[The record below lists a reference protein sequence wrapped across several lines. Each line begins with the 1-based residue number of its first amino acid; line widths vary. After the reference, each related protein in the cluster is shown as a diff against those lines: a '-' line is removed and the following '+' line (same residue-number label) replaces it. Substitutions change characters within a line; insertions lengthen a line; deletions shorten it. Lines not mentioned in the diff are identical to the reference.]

1 MNHDVNPN
9 PHAPYAAQH
18 GLNVLITGAA
28 GGMCRGINKRLGK
41 AGHTLLCV
49 DLDLERCQAA
59 VEELR
64 AGGATAYAFA
74 ADVTREEDVKRL
86 RDEIKDTIGDVQV
99 LINAAGILDRKMLLD
114 HDVATFARAIDIN
127 LVGPFA
133 LIRAFAED
141 LLAANW
147 GRIINISSIAGT
159 TGYPYPSYAAS
170 KAGLSNLTRSLLMD
184 FWGTGVTVN
193 SICPG
198 VVDTPMVIQEVRD
211 QLRNK
216 VPTGNIVDPEE
227 IGALIAF
234 LLTDDSRSINGA
246 DLVIDGGATQ
256 VFRLFDPSP
265 A

>member
-1 MNHDVNPN
+1 
-9 PHAPYAAQH
+9 
-18 GLNVLITGAA
+18 
-28 GGMCRGINKRLGK
+28 MCRGINKRLGK

-49 DLDLERCQAA
+49 DLDLERCNAA

-64 AGGATAYAFA
+64 AQGVAAYAFA
-74 ADVTREEDVKRL
+74 ADVTLQEDVERLKR
-86 RDEIKDTIGDVQV
+86 DIKGTVGDIQA

-114 HDVATFARAIDIN
+114 HDVNSFSRAIDIN

-147 GRIINISSIAGT
+147 GRIVNVSSIAGT

-184 FWGTGVTVN
+184 FWGTGITVN
-193 SICPG
+193 SVCPG

-211 QLRNK
+211 QVPNK
-216 VPTGNIVDPEE
+216 VPTGRIVDPEE

-234 LLTDDSRSINGA
+234 LLTDDAQSINGA

-256 VFRLFDPSP
+256 VFRLFDP
-265 A
+265 AQA

>member
-1 MNHDVNPN
+1 MAEQHTNDPVA
-9 PHAPYAAQH
+9 APR
-18 GLNVLITGAA
+18 GLNVVVTGAA
-28 GGMCRGINKRLGK
+28 GGMCRGINKRLGR

-64 AGGATAYAFA
+64 SEGITAHAFA
-74 ADVTREEDVKRL
+74 ADVTRPEDVARL
-86 RDEIKDTIGDVQV
+86 RADVKDRVGDVHA

-114 HDVATFARAIDIN
+114 HDVDSFSRAININ

-141 LLAANW
+141 LIAANW
-147 GRIINISSIAGT
+147 GRIVNVSSIAGT

-170 KAGLSNLTRSLLMD
+170 KAGLSNLTRSLLVD
-184 FWGTGVTVN
+184 FWGTGITVN

-211 QLRNK
+211 QVPNK
-216 VPTGNIVDPEE
+216 VPTGRIVDPDEV
-227 IGALIAF
+227 GAAIAF
-234 LLTDDSRSINGA
+234 LLTDDARSINGA

-256 VFRLFDPSP
+256 VFRLFEP
-265 A
+265 ARG

>member
-1 MNHDVNPN
+1 M
-9 PHAPYAAQH
+9 AEQH
-18 GLNVLITGAA
+18 TSDPVDARRVLNVLITGAA
-28 GGMCRGINKRLGK
+28 GGMCRGINTRLGL

-49 DLDLERCQAA
+49 DLDLARCQAA

-64 AGGATAYAFA
+64 AEGITAHAFA
-74 ADVTREEDVKRL
+74 ADVTRPEEVARLRADVK
-86 RDEIKDTIGDVQV
+86 DMVGDVHA

-114 HDVATFARAIDIN
+114 HDVDSFSRAININ

-141 LLAANW
+141 LIAANW
-147 GRIINISSIAGT
+147 GRIVNVSSIAGT

-170 KAGLSNLTRSLLMD
+170 KAGLSNLTRSLLVD
-184 FWGTGVTVN
+184 FWGTGITVN

-211 QLRNK
+211 QVPNK
-216 VPTGNIVDPEE
+216 VPTGRIVDPDE
-227 IGALIAF
+227 IGAAIAF
-234 LLTDDSRSINGA
+234 LLTDDARSINGA

-256 VFRLFDPSP
+256 VFRLFEP
-265 A
+265 ARG